1 VTPLALAGS
10 GGAVTVASLTEVAGL
25 VVAAALVVTA
35 LAAGFRWFFRQRVAF
50 GVALLVD
57 ATVVTLYLNTRVA
70 LGQAI
75 SGATGALEPL
85 AVAFNLAA
93 FAVAGALVVPAVRLG
108 DRVGVQVL
116 AASGARELASDVGD
130 FVQAVGRAIAVDLP
144 EDVADIEGYDPV
156 ADDVKRDLAG
166 KTLVFPRRLTVE
178 QLEERVAARLK
189 DDYEVGYVDVELDA
203 DGTVG
208 HLGLGRRVAGV
219 GPTLPPGSA
228 AVAVRADPPNAA
240 SAGDLVQVWTTA
252 DGDRDDGDADGPERV
267 ATAEVRAVHG
277 DVVTLAADEADAAAL
292 AGGAFRLATLPREP
306 GADSQLAA
314 VLRGADETMSVVDVA
329 AGSDLDGATVGD
341 VAGTVVA
348 VRSDGRTAAVPGA
361 DRPLAAGDAV
371 YVLASPEAARRLEAA
386 GAAQPPDP
394 DSTTAAA
401 ADGADADA
409 P

>member
-1 VTPLALAGS
+1 MTAPPALAVGD
-10 GGAVTVASLTEVAGL
+10 AVPVASLAEVGGL
-25 VVAAALVVTA
+25 VVAAALVVA
-35 LAAGFRWFFRQRVAF
+35 VLAAGFRWFFRQRVAF

-85 AVAFNLAA
+85 AVVFNLAA
-93 FAVAGALVVPAVRLG
+93 FAVAGVLVVPAVRFG
-108 DRVGVQVL
+108 DRIGVQVL

-144 EDVADIEGYDPV
+144 EDVADIDGYDPV

-178 QLEERVAARLK
+178 QLEDRVAARLK

-203 DGTVG
+203 DGTVT
-208 HLGLGRRVAGV
+208 HLGLGRRVAGI
-219 GPTLPPGSA
+219 GPTLPPGTA
-228 AVAVRADPPNAA
+228 AVAVHADPPNAA
-240 SAGDLVQVWTTA
+240 STGDLVQVWATG
-252 DGDRDDGDADGPERV
+252 DGNDDDDDDAPGRV

-277 DVVTLAADEADAAAL
+277 DDVTLAVDEADAEVV
-292 AGGAFRLATLPREP
+292 AGGEFRLATLPREP
-306 GADSQLAA
+306 GADHEFAA

-329 AGSDLDGATVGD
+329 AGSDLDGATVADAPG
-341 VAGTVVA
+341 AVVA
-348 VRSDGRTAAVPGA
+348 VRSNGRVEAIPDASRALV
-361 DRPLAAGDAV
+361 AGDAV
-371 YVLASPEAARRLEAA
+371 YALASPEAARRLEAA
-386 GAAQPPDP
+386 GAAPPGA
-394 DSTTAAA
+394 DSTP
-401 ADGADADA
+401 ADDADA

>member
-1 VTPLALAGS
+1 VTAPPALAVGD
-10 GGAVTVASLTEVAGL
+10 GVPVASLAEVGGL
-25 VVAAALVVTA
+25 VVAAALVVA
-35 LAAGFRWFFRQRVAF
+35 VLAAGFRWFFRQRVAF

-93 FAVAGALVVPAVRLG
+93 FALAGVLVVPAVRLG

-144 EDVADIEGYDPV
+144 EDVADIDGYDPV
-156 ADDVKRDLAG
+156 AADVKRDLAG

-203 DGTVG
+203 DGTVT
-208 HLGLGRRVAGV
+208 HLGLGRRVAGI

-240 SAGDLVQVWTTA
+240 STGDLVQVWATG
-252 DGDRDDGDADGPERV
+252 DGDDGDDDSDAPGRV

-277 DVVTLAADEADAAAL
+277 DAVTLAVDEADAEAV
-292 AGGAFRLATLPREP
+292 AGGEFRLATLPREP
-306 GADSQLAA
+306 GADHEFAA

-329 AGSDLDGATVGD
+329 AGSDLDGAAVAD
-341 VAGTVVA
+341 VPGTVVA
-348 VRSDGRTAAVPGA
+348 VRSDGRVEAVPAGSRA
-361 DRPLAAGDAV
+361 LAAGDAV
-371 YVLASPEAARRLEAA
+371 YALASPEAARRLEAA
-386 GAAQPPDP
+386 GAVPPSA
-394 DSTTAAA
+394 DSTP
-401 ADGADADA
+401 ADDADA

>member
-1 VTPLALAGS
+1 MA
-10 GGAVTVASLTEVAGL
+10 EVGGL
-25 VVAAALVVTA
+25 VVAAALVVA
-35 LAAGFRWFFRQRVAF
+35 VLAAGFRWFFRQRVAF

-85 AVAFNLAA
+85 AVVFNLAA
-93 FAVAGALVVPAVRLG
+93 FAVAGVLVVPAVRFG
-108 DRVGVQVL
+108 DRIGVQVL

-144 EDVADIEGYDPV
+144 EDVADIDGYDPV

-178 QLEERVAARLK
+178 QLEDRVAARLK

-203 DGTVG
+203 DGTVT
-208 HLGLGRRVAGV
+208 HLGLGRRVAGI
-219 GPTLPPGSA
+219 GPTLPPGTA
-228 AVAVRADPPNAA
+228 AVAVHADPPNAA
-240 SAGDLVQVWTTA
+240 STGDLVQVWATG
-252 DGDRDDGDADGPERV
+252 DGNDDDDDDAPGRV

-277 DVVTLAADEADAAAL
+277 DDVTLAVDEADAEVV
-292 AGGAFRLATLPREP
+292 AGGEFRLATLPREP
-306 GADSQLAA
+306 GADHEFAA

-329 AGSDLDGATVGD
+329 AGSDLDGATVADAPG
-341 VAGTVVA
+341 AVVA
-348 VRSDGRTAAVPGA
+348 VRSNGRVEAIPDASRALV
-361 DRPLAAGDAV
+361 AGDAV
-371 YVLASPEAARRLEAA
+371 YALASPEAARRLEAA
-386 GAAQPPDP
+386 GAAPPGA
-394 DSTTAAA
+394 DSTP
-401 ADGADADA
+401 ADDADA